1 MTFANIEYLLLLLLL
16 IPFILWHFMMKGKD
30 EPSIKFATTEQFRNA
45 PRTLRISLI
54 HLPFFLRSL
63 AFIMLVIVL
72 ARPQTQNAMHE
83 REMEGIDIMMA
94 MDISTS
100 MLTPDIEP
108 NRIEAAKQV
117 AYNFISNRPNDNIG
131 LTLFGGEAFTQC
143 PLTTDHAALLSM
155 FKNVSCSLQEQGIIS
170 PGTAIGM
177 GLANAT
183 SHLENS
189 KAKSKVVI
197 LITDGVNNAGEISPM
212 MAADIACQSGIR
224 VYTISIGRQGKSRQ
238 AVAQLPNGELYEADV
253 DNSADPTTLKQIAS
267 LTGGRFYDAD
277 SRQKLTEIYN
287 DIDSMEKSKLK
298 VANYDRHYDAY
309 QYFAAAAF
317 FLLLLEVVL
326 RLTWLRRLP

>member
-16 IPFILWHFMMKGKD
+16 IPFILWHFMLKGKD
-30 EPSIKFATTEQFRNA
+30 EPSIKLATTEQFRNA
-45 PRTLRISLI
+45 PRTIRTSFL
-54 HLPFFLRSL
+54 HLPFLLRLL
-63 AFIMLVIVL
+63 AFTMLVIVL
-72 ARPQTQNAMHE
+72 ARPQTENAMHE

-100 MLTPDIEP
+100 MLTPDIQP

-177 GLANAT
+177 GLANAA

-212 MAADIACQSGIR
+212 MAADIARQNGIR
-224 VYTISIGRQGKSRQ
+224 VYTISIGTQGKSRQ
-238 AVAQLPNGELYEADV
+238 AVAQLPNGEMYEADV
-253 DNSADPTTLKQIAS
+253 DNSADPATLKQIAAA
-267 LTGGRFYDAD
+267 TGGRFYNAE
-277 SRQKLTEIYN
+277 SRQKLTDIYN
-287 DIDSMEKSKLK
+287 DIDAMEKTKLK
-298 VANYDRHYDAY
+298 VSNYDRHYDAY

-317 FLLLLEVVL
+317 ILLLLEVVL

>member
-1 MTFANIEYLLLLLLL
+1 MTFANIEYLFLLLLL
-16 IPFILWHFMMKGKD
+16 IPFIMWHFIMKGKD

-212 MAADIACQSGIR
+212 MAADIARQSGIR

-253 DNSADPTTLKQIAS
+253 DNSADPATLKQIAS